1 MAEAYVEG
9 EAELY
14 FPAGQARHDVAFVPE
29 KDPDMQ
35 GVHLLAPPSLE
46 YVRAGQTRHCDPS
59 SPSVYEATNPEYVL
73 DEPDVN
79 RTYMYPVDAVTG
91 PGTVEPLN
99 GLPGS
104 SVVDEHDDDWHEYTR
119 T

>member
-1 MAEAYVEG
+1 V
-9 EAELY
+9 
-14 FPAGQARHDVAFVPE
+14 Q
-29 KDPDMQ
+29 KDEPINEDIP
-35 GVHLLAPPSLE
+35 V
-46 YVRAGQTRHCDPS
+46 GQTRHCTP
-59 SPSVYEATNPEYVL
+59 PPVEFEYEATNPEYVL